1 MSNNTNSNI
10 VTSPWNEDVVIRTE
24 GLVKNF
30 GKLQVLKG
38 INEEI
43 KKGEVVSIIGPSGS
57 GKSTFLRC
65 LNLLEQPTGGKIFFE
80 GVGCHFLLQRVH
92 ACM

>member
-10 VTSPWNEDVVIRTE
+10 ITSAWNEDVVIRTE
-24 GLVKNF
+24 GLVKDF

-43 KKGEVVSIIGPSGS
+43 KKGEVVSIIGPSG
-57 GKSTFLRC
+57 
-65 LNLLEQPTGGKIFFE
+65 
-80 GVGCHFLLQRVH
+80 
-92 ACM
+92 